1 MKIPLIDLVAQY
13 RTIRDEIDRA
23 IRDVLERGNFVLGEN
38 VAAFEEGMAAYLGV
52 GYAIGVASGTDA
64 LVLTLR
70 ACGIGPGDEVVV
82 PCYTFFATAEAVS
95 HCGARPVFVDID
107 PKTYCLDVSQV
118 ASRITGRTKAIIPV
132 HLFGHPADM
141 DPIMDL
147 ARGRGIRVI
156 EDNAQALGA
165 EYGGRKTGSI
175 GDAGCLSFFP
185 SKNLGGYGD
194 GGMVV
199 TTDLTL
205 AEAVRKL
212 RNHGWRRKYFPETV
226 GWNSRLD
233 EIQAAILR
241 VKLRYLDA
249 WNTRRRGI
257 AVTYSALLGDSS
269 VVLPWEAP
277 HVKHV
282 YHLYLLRVKERD
294 IVQAHLR
301 SLDIASAIYYP
312 VPLHLVDPYRPLG
325 FQHGDFPH
333 SEQAAQE
340 TLAIPLYPEM
350 KDDQIE
356 AVASAVREA
365 LG

>member
-23 IRDVLERGNFVLGEN
+23 IREVLDGGNFVLGVN
-38 VAAFEEGMAAYLGV
+38 VAAFEEEMAAYLGV

-64 LVLTLR
+64 LRLTLQ
-70 ACGIGPGDEVVV
+70 AYGIGPGDEVIV
-82 PCYTFFATAEAVS
+82 PGYTFFATAESVS
-95 HCGARPVFVDID
+95 HCGATPVFVDID

-118 ASRITGRTKAIIPV
+118 ANRITGRTKAIVPV

-199 TTDLTL
+199 TSDLTL

-249 WNTRRRGI
+249 WNTRRREI
-257 AVTYSALLGDSS
+257 AVTYLSLLGDSG

-277 HVKHV
+277 HAKHV

-294 IVQAHLR
+294 VVHAHLR

-312 VPLHLVDPYRPLG
+312 VPLHLVDPYCPLG
-325 FQHGDFPH
+325 FHAGDFPH
-333 SEQAAQE
+333 AEQAAQE